1 MAKPLLSLYFHGYE
15 TDGPILRSARKA
27 LDKTAAEVPPARR
40 SLPAVLRLANSLGT
54 PIYLSLT
61 NERLLRALSDPA
73 EKKALTD
80 GLSRG
85 KLLPVPTS
93 GLGCEQ
99 KLLSLVEISDDVR
112 MNVDLW
118 KLAFITPPFAAI
130 PRTEA
135 RTTFWNSDP
144 ATNLAREAGLFRG
157 DAAVLGISLVGI
169 ESGADPEAALNR
181 LGDHL
186 KSRND
191 VKLAQP
197 TQGRMGAVDKF
208 VTEILTHGARVATF
222 GGDTAPAFDVKAEGY
237 PLDLMRLVASDALAA
252 RSLAPHGRT
261 LIDAN
266 YAAESIDP
274 VIGRG
279 LWLRRL
285 YRAAFQDGTTK
296 SERLRQ
302 QLACAIALTASL
314 LHDTKAG
321 EGTIGL
327 ELFDGLAQ
335 AHERVAKVLGDGAP
349 AEAVKALER
358 AAEFAKKPTGRDRLP
373 RAEAVARAH
382 SLNTELVKAFDRTLG
397 LLTTRA
403 PKGVTAAV

>member
-15 TDGPILRSARKA
+15 LEGPILRSARKSV
-27 LDKTAAEVPPARR
+27 DKNTADAAPTRR

-54 PIYLSLT
+54 AVHLSLT

-135 RTTFWNSDP
+135 RTTLWSADP
-144 ATNLAREAGLFRG
+144 AAALARESGAFRG
-157 DAAVLGISLVGI
+157 DAAVLGISLFGI
-169 ESGADPEAALNR
+169 ESGPDPEAALAR

-186 KSRND
+186 KTRND

-208 VTEILTHGARVATF
+208 VTEILTHGARVPAF
-222 GGDTAPAFDVKAEGY
+222 GGDTATPFDVKVEGY
-237 PLDLMRLVASDALAA
+237 PLDLMRLVAADALAA

-261 LIDAN
+261 LIDAQ
-266 YAAESIDP
+266 YAADAIDP

-285 YRAAFQDGTTK
+285 YRAAFPDGTTK
-296 SERLRQ
+296 SDRLRH
-302 QLACAIALTASL
+302 QLACAVALTTSL

-327 ELFDGLAQ
+327 
-335 AHERVAKVLGDGAP
+335 
-349 AEAVKALER
+349 
-358 AAEFAKKPTGRDRLP
+358 
-373 RAEAVARAH
+373 
-382 SLNTELVKAFDRTLG
+382 
-397 LLTTRA
+397 
-403 PKGVTAAV
+403 

>member
-1 MAKPLLSLYFHGYE
+1 MAKPLLSIYFHGYE

-27 LDKTAAEVPPARR
+27 VDKGAAESSPTRR
-40 SLPAVLRLANSLGT
+40 SLPAVLRLANSLGS
-54 PIYLSLT
+54 PVYVSLT
-61 NERLLRALSDPA
+61 NERLLRALTDPA

-118 KLAFITPPFAAI
+118 KLAFITPPFAPI

-135 RTTFWNSDP
+135 RTTHWSSDP
-144 ATNLAREAGLFRG
+144 AAALAREAGTFRG
-157 DAAVLGISLVGI
+157 ETAVLGVSLVGI
-169 ESGADPEAALNR
+169 ESGADPEAAIAR

-186 KSRND
+186 KTRND

-197 TQGRMGAVDKF
+197 SQGRMGAVDKF
-208 VTEILTHGARVATF
+208 VTEILTHGARVPTF
-222 GGDTAPAFDVKAEGY
+222 GGDTAPAFDLKAEGY
-237 PLDLMRLVASDALAA
+237 PLDLMRTVAADALAA

-261 LIDAN
+261 LIDAQ
-266 YAAESIDP
+266 YAADAIDP
-274 VIGRG
+274 IVGRG

-285 YRAAFQDGTTK
+285 YRAAYPDGTSK

-302 QLACAIALTASL
+302 QLTCAIALTASL

-327 ELFDGLAQ
+327 ELFDGLAH
-335 AHERVAKVLGDGAP
+335 AHERVAKVLGEGVP
-349 AEAVKALER
+349 AEAAKALER

-373 RAEAVARAH
+373 RAEAVARTH

-397 LLTTRA
+397 HSGA
-403 PKGVTAAV
+403 KAQKGVAASV